1 MGSLLLSTSSDE
13 MFVKADEPIC
23 SEPFNFDFER
33 ESLDLGV
40 EMPKEELQRLIF
52 REAVSM
58 QQQEMQQ
65 MH

>member
-1 MGSLLLSTSSDE
+1 
-13 MFVKADEPIC
+13 VC
-23 SEPFNFDFER
+23 SESFNFDFER

-40 EMPKEELQRLIF
+40 EMPKEELQRFIF